1 MRFGITV
8 PHPSRLRA
16 GRAAFVTIAAGTEL
30 HRIHPARFGA
40 AEFNGTARGNA
51 RFSPIRDRAGGIIPT
66 IYAAQSFDCAAA
78 EIILRSPDV
87 PETDPVSGQPPLTI
101 VFPSDYAGHAHSTVT
116 TAAALTLVDL
126 TVAGQRAIG
135 VEHNAL
141 IAGPTAS
148 YPAVRAWAEA
158 IHAAI
163 PQAQGIFYH
172 SHQLGPAAALV
183 LFGDR
188 AAGKLLAG
196 ETRSVASRGCHREIT
211 DLADRLGIEYIE
223 I

>member
-1 MRFGITV
+1 MRFEITV
-8 PHPSRLRA
+8 PDPSRLRA
-16 GRAAFVTIAAGTEL
+16 EKAAFATIPAGTEL

-40 AEFNGTARGNA
+40 AAFNDTDRGNA
-51 RFSPIRDRAGGIIPT
+51 RFSPIRNARGAIIPT
-66 IYAAQSFDCAAA
+66 IYAAESFDCAAA

-87 PETDPVSGQPPLTI
+87 PATDPATGRPPLTI
-101 VFPSDYAGHAHSTVT
+101 VFPSDYAGHAHSTLA
-116 TAAALTLVDL
+116 TAAELTLADL
-126 TVAGQRAIG
+126 TVAGQRALG

-158 IHAAI
+158 IHAAL
-163 PQAQGIFYH
+163 PRAQGLFYH
-172 SHQLGPAAALV
+172 SHQLGPAFALV

-188 AAGKLLAG
+188 AAGALAPG
-196 ETRSVASRGCHREIT
+196 QSRSVASPGCHRGIV

-223 I
+223 L

>member
-1 MRFGITV
+1 MRFDITV

-16 GRAAFVTIAAGTEL
+16 AKAAFVTIPAGTVL

-40 AEFNGTARGNA
+40 AAFNDTERGNA
-51 RFSPIRDRAGGIIPT
+51 RFSPIRDPAGRIIPT
-66 IYAAQSFDCAAA
+66 IYAAESFDCAAA

-87 PETDPVSGQPPLTI
+87 PETDPVTGQPPLTI
-101 VFPSDYAGHAHSTVT
+101 VFPSDYAGHAHSTV
-116 TAAALTLVDL
+116 AVAEPLLLVDL
-126 TVAGQRAIG
+126 TVAGQRALG

-158 IHAAI
+158 IHSAL
-163 PQAQGIFYH
+163 PQAQGLFYH
-172 SHQLGPAAALV
+172 SHQLGPAGALV

-188 AAGKLLAG
+188 AAALRPGD
-196 ETRSVASRGCHREIT
+196 TRAVADPPCHREIVA
-211 DLADRLGIEYIE
+211 LADRLGIDYID